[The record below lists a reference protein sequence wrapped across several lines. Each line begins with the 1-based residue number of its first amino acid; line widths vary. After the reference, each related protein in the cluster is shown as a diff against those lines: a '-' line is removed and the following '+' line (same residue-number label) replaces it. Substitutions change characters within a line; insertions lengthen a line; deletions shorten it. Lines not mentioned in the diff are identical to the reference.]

1 MRSWAAQRCAIA
13 IGLVTTWA
21 ACTST
26 VPPAPEPGPRA
37 EWAAVSSSG
46 SISGRLGPESG
57 AVQIGR
63 IQAWILE
70 LHDAAG
76 EPLTSARVAIGGGM
90 PAHGHGL
97 PTEPRVTAA
106 LPEGRYRIEGMK
118 LNMHGDWVIDVAVE
132 TPSLRDQLRF
142 LVRVDF

>member
-1 MRSWAAQRCAIA
+1 MRSAAIQLCAIA
-13 IGLVTTWA
+13 LALATSGVACASRVTPT
-21 ACTST
+21 
-26 VPPAPEPGPRA
+26 PEPSA
-37 EWAAVSSSG
+37 AATWAAVSPSG
-46 SISGRLGPESG
+46 SVSGRLGPEAG
-57 AVQIGR
+57 TVQIGR
-63 IQAWILE
+63 IQSWILE
-70 LHDAAG
+70 LRDAAG
-76 EPLTSARVAIGGGM
+76 EPLSGARVAIGGGM